1 MPVNDV
7 QGTACRACDVNS
19 LVLVDS
25 GTSVDAKSLTQRA
38 ANMCRQTRSIFF
50 LQTAK
55 IWRS

>member
-55 IWRS
+55 I